1 MELGASRIS
10 DAGKLLEALPPAV
23 AQQPDDGLSSP
34 AENLGQPKPPAQPPP
49 DAPSFLGG
57 GFSAHAGIP
66 VRRINLP
73 TRPLIPDNGR
83 VLEMTRETFEE
94 LVAEA
99 LDTIPP
105 ELTRVMDNVAVFVE
119 DEPPTDDPEL
129 LGLYE
134 GTPLTDRGEWYA
146 GVLPDRISIYMG
158 PTLRYCA
165 SQEDVVHEV
174 AVTVVHEIAHHFGI
188 GDERLHE
195 LGWG

>member
-1 MELGASRIS
+1 M
-10 DAGKLLEALPPAV
+10 
-23 AQQPDDGLSSP
+23 
-34 AENLGQPKPPAQPPP
+34 
-49 DAPSFLGG
+49 
-57 GFSAHAGIP
+57 
-66 VRRINLP
+66 
-73 TRPLIPDNGR
+73 
-83 VLEMTRETFEE
+83 LEMTRETFEE